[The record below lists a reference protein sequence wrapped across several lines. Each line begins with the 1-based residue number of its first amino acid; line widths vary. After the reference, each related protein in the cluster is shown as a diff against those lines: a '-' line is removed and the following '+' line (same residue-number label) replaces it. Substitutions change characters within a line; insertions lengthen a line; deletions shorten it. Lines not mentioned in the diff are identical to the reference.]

1 MLSGVIVNLDNLVG
15 ISLEKITPDAAVI
28 GRLLS
33 AAKRNIADAYVVE
46 ISAEN
51 RFDAAY
57 KAIMQL
63 ANAALQA
70 NGFRT
75 LTSKPGHH
83 VTMIQSLSQTIGVDR
98 QRIIVLDAL
107 RKQRNVADYSG
118 DIVPSSSV
126 EECVSQA
133 ESLLKTVVHWLNE
146 NKPELLRNREE

>member
-1 MLSGVIVNLDNLVG
+1 MSLDNLVG
-15 ISLEKITPDAAVI
+15 ISLEKVGPDATMI

-33 AAKRNIADAYVVE
+33 AARRNIADAQVSE
-46 ISAEN
+46 ISTEN

-70 NGFRT
+70 NGYRT

-83 VTMIQSLSQTIGVDR
+83 MTMIQTLSQSVGIDKHTV
-98 QRIIVLDAL
+98 IVLDAL

-118 DIVPSSSV
+118 DLVPMSAV

-133 ESLLKTVVHWLNE
+133 LALQEAIHAWLQQNR
-146 NKPELLRNREE
+146 PELLADE

>member
-1 MLSGVIVNLDNLVG
+1 MSLANLIG
-15 ISLEKITPDAAVI
+15 KSLEKTRPDAAVI
-28 GRLLS
+28 GRLLV
-33 AAKRNIADAYVVE
+33 AARRNIADARVTE

-83 VTMIQSLSQTIGVDR
+83 MTMLQTLGQTVGVDK
-98 QRIIVLDAL
+98 QTVIVLDAL
-107 RKQRNVADYSG
+107 RKQRNVADYAG
-118 DIVPSSSV
+118 DVVPASAV
-126 EECVSQA
+126 EECLSHA
-133 ESLLKTVVHWLNE
+133 EALQSSVIDWLKE
-146 NKPELLRNREE
+146 NKPELILDKQD

>member
-1 MLSGVIVNLDNLVG
+1 MGLDNLIG
-15 ISLEKITPDAAVI
+15 ISLEKVTPDAAVI

-33 AAKRNIADAYVVE
+33 AAKRNIADAHVRE
-46 ISAEN
+46 ITAEN

-83 VTMIQSLSQTIGVDR
+83 MTMIQTLSQTVGVDR
-98 QRIIVLDAL
+98 QTVIVLDAL

-118 DIVPSSSV
+118 DIVPASTV
-126 EECVSQA
+126 EGCVSHA
-133 ESLLKTVVHWLNE
+133 ESLQKTVVHWLNE
-146 NKPELLRNREE
+146 IKPELLGNEKE

>member
-1 MLSGVIVNLDNLVG
+1 MSLDNLVG
-15 ISLEKITPDAAVI
+15 IRLEKIEPDAAAI
-28 GRLLS
+28 GRLL
-33 AAKRNIADAYVVE
+33 AAARRNIDDAQVTE
-46 ISAEN
+46 ISAET

-83 VTMIQSLSQTIGVDR
+83 VTMIQTLSQTVGVDK
-98 QRIIVLDAL
+98 QTVIVLDAL

-118 DIVPSSSV
+118 DAVPMSAV
-126 EECVSQA
+126 EGCLSHA
-133 ESLLKTVVHWLNE
+133 EVLLKSVLDWLKE
-146 NKPELLRNREE
+146 NRPELLGDEQE